1 MKSEQSIEGRVD
13 RERDRLEA
21 FVRKPDDAT
30 TPQQKLVRAAENG
43 RFETIVAAA
52 QPAEP
57 PKMVSPEE
65 REAELRAAG
74 KWTAD
79 KPKSKSKPKAR
90 RKAEPKEPERELTPN
105 EQYIAEHCQ
114 WRERGPNDY
123 PKKQPH
129 QLYRCLTEYDP
140 LTGKIIGDG
149 YDHRFDGDDE

>member
-1 MKSEQSIEGRVD
+1 MSSHRTVVTRRAK
-13 RERDRLEA
+13 RLVAQRTAATPADDTASTPGDGLLRAVETGQYEA
-21 FVRKPDDAT
+21 
-30 TPQQKLVRAAENG
+30 LVAKARL
-43 RFETIVAAA
+43 A
-52 QPAEP
+52 QPIA
-57 PKMVSPEE
+57 MVTPEE

-79 KPKSKSKPKAR
+79 KPKSKPKAR

-140 LTGKIIGDG
+140 LTGKLIGDG
-149 YDHRFDGDDE
+149 YRRAEDDDW